1 MVKHYGKCYF
11 SLSVAVTVARGVQ
24 EIGADRVGIRLSPYG
39 TFNDATDDNPH
50 ALYMHLCAQ
59 LRTRGI
65 AYVHMIESRVNG
77 ATDLDASSPQVRNP
91 SSHIASSPC
100 YERFE
105 GGAEGPA
112 CMQVISETLTEFRK
126 AAAPLPFIA
135 AGGYCLLY
143 TSPSPRDR
151 QKSRMPSSA

>member
-1 MVKHYGKCYF
+1 MSEYLLALTLETGSHNGWYAVHRYGNCYF
-11 SLSVAVTVARGVQ
+11 DPGVAVTVARGVQ

-50 ALYMHLCAQ
+50 ALYTHLCAQ

-91 SSHIASSPC
+91 SSHP
-100 YERFE
+100 F
-105 GGAEGPA
+105 GPH
-112 CMQVISETLTEFRK
+112 S
-126 AAAPLPFIA
+126 
-135 AGGYCLLY
+135 
-143 TSPSPRDR
+143 
-151 QKSRMPSSA
+151 